1 MATHLASEHILLKSC
16 HSCYLIY
23 VWLRPQILEMR
34 SLSGGSLAREALM
47 HYTRAIELG
56 FRGSRE
62 TAHLFEE

>member
-1 MATHLASEHILLKSC
+1 
-16 HSCYLIY
+16 
-23 VWLRPQILEMR
+23 MR